1 MATYNLYLL
10 SIEGANKVNVI
21 RLVAEIKD
29 ITRSQAKTLI
39 DNASYP
45 LLLKEYTDKE
55 LAKSYLAQL
64 TSDDVKAKA
73 YVENLGIDAVSGYTF
88 SIRLIDSYTQEYYNF
103 SVAYATVKLYNRE
116 DGKFITSGKTD
127 AGGRFTYSVSS
138 SDSGYIDAPN
148 YAIIEKLR
156 FISINKTSQWKTVS
170 TSVTENAYALSTSQY
185 LQIYMKPKG
194 FIYFKPKYYDKSD
207 FKVKDYT
214 GTILLSCYHA
224 RMGHNITS
232 SLSLPSAI
240 TQDTDGYYYPAVT
253 DPNAYINILYRLI
266 DTGEVYFKLAGTDP
280 SATQGGDATPTIYFY
295 PYGIFNSTG
304 ATDYNLNS
312 RLTFYPSQKALRIS
326 DIRQCY
332 VSEYTHLVHK
342 PNSNNE
348 YYKSTF
354 CPNTTTIIQ
363 NYYQNTAY
371 YGNKLPYSERLQP
384 YSTAS
389 LKIVLCVYENETYM
403 YNGNAPTQYGGAKV
417 TLQTQGLIANYN
429 NISAVTSTY
438 TSLTITKIY
447 YTSKIKIT
455 LSDISAG
462 LTFEKEKENF
472 YFIPGMTEIRFNAY
486 KNGDSKRTI
495 QVSPYPVSYNR
506 KKSASLAFSCLE
518 GNFERDVTLTCKWK
532 STGSTTQTFTFTVP
546 SSSDTYNYTLPTS
559 VDLDYNDTNWSMS
572 FANPSQA
579 LADGYVNS
587 IDIIKETQDVTIR
600 ASDNSGGGTLVNV
613 FIANQP
619 TDIDLIFSNEYG
631 EEERHTMYAET
642 QTQEFEL
649 AIEGTITLDIPSP
662 TDAFYY
668 YEYIE

>member
-1 MATYNLYLL
+1 MATYKLHLKSAGPNMITVIRVVQEITGLGLKAAKDLVNSAPCVIKEGYTDRSTADADMKKLTD
-10 SIEGANKVNVI
+10 EGA
-21 RLVAEIKD
+21 E
-29 ITRSQAKTLI
+29 
-39 DNASYP
+39 
-45 LLLKEYTDKE
+45 
-55 LAKSYLAQL
+55 
-64 TSDDVKAKA
+64 A
-73 YVENLGIDAVSGYTF
+73 YVETIGIEAVSGYTF
-88 SIRLIDSYTQEYYNF
+88 SIALLDAYPQDYYVDP
-103 SVAYATVKLYNRE
+103 VAYATVKLYTGEN
-116 DGKFITSGKTD
+116 GQFITSGKTD
-127 AGGRFTYSVSS
+127 GGGKFTYFTSS
-138 SDSGYIDAPN
+138 SNSGYIGAPN
-148 YAIIEKLR
+148 YAIIERLR
-156 FISINKTSQWKTVS
+156 FTTINKTLQWKTVS
-170 TSVTENAYALSTSQY
+170 TSITENTYALSTSQY
-185 LQIYMKPKG
+185 FDIYMTPKG

-207 FKVKDYT
+207 FKVKDFT
-214 GTILLSCYHA
+214 GTLLLQCYHA
-224 RMGHNITS
+224 RTGKNMAS
-232 SLSLPSAI
+232 SMTISSAI
-240 TQDTDGYYYPAVT
+240 TQDVDGYYYPTIEMPYYYHFLLYNGIDQGQVYFVLTTT
-253 DPNAYINILYRLI
+253 DPR
-266 DTGEVYFKLAGTDP
+266 VV
-280 SATQGGDATPTIYFY
+280 QGGSAIPTIYFY
-295 PYGIFNSTG
+295 PYGIFNSTE

-312 RLTFYPSQKALRIS
+312 RLTFYPSQKALKIS
-326 DIRQCY
+326 DLRQCY
-332 VSEYTHLVHK
+332 VSEYTHLFHK

-354 CPNTTTIIQ
+354 CPKTTTIAQ

-417 TLQTQGLIANYN
+417 TLQTQGVIANYS

-438 TSLTITKIY
+438 TSLTITNIY

-462 LTFEKEKENF
+462 LTFEKEKEEF
-472 YFIPGMTEIRFNAY
+472 YFIPGITEIRFNAY
-486 KNGDSKRTI
+486 KNSDSKRTI
-495 QVSPYPVSYNR
+495 QVSPYPAPYNG

-518 GNFERDVTLTCKWK
+518 GNFTRDVTLRCKWK

-546 SSSDTYNYTLPTS
+546 SSSNTYNYTLPATA
-559 VDLDYNDTNWSMS
+559 DLDYNDTNWSMS
-572 FANPSQA
+572 FVNPSQA

-587 IDIIKETQDVTIR
+587 IDIIKETQNVTIR
-600 ASDNSGGGTLVNV
+600 VLDNSGGGTLVNV
-613 FIANQP
+613 YISDQP

-631 EEERHTMYAET
+631 DEERHTMYAET